1 MKKIICSFL
10 VCVFMLQL
18 LPTTALAS
26 ESTPSSGDF
35 PESICVRIWEN
46 PSTDDFSIA
55 SDVMPYYGEQQ
66 YTEVVNSQ
74 SVSLTTTPDGQ
85 YSGGYSFPSS
95 GGSIYINTAKGSSTT
110 LSVSVGWGIVSVDLN
125 VGLVDSSGSVNGIC
139 VNVPADNN
147 HYIVK
152 LRHNCTVRQLKIDY
166 YQYSIYLRTDYVTR
180 TTVDSIDAL
189 LIKV

>member
-1 MKKIICSFL
+1 M
-10 VCVFMLQL
+10 
-18 LPTTALAS
+18 
-26 ESTPSSGDF
+26 
-35 PESICVRIWEN
+35 
-46 PSTDDFSIA
+46 
-55 SDVMPYYGEQQ
+55 
-66 YTEVVNSQ
+66 
-74 SVSLTTTPDGQ
+74 
-85 YSGGYSFPSS
+85 
-95 GGSIYINTAKGSSTT
+95 
-110 LSVSVGWGIVSVDLN
+110 N